1 MNGINWGDVPTW
13 LGAIFAALAAAA
25 AVWTLKSQRDQIRE
39 QQRFIGEQQATMDL
53 ERTELRAVAE
63 DRRTAQAKRVR
74 MHHRKAGATT
84 DWQGAE
90 VPDDHWV
97 VTVVNESDVP
107 IRQVEVHFG
116 TAHRASEVH
125 EWHLGWHESRTGQG
139 ERLMTPVHL
148 LGPRRAAE
156 FQSQSWSPS
165 TVHNNPPTLYFTD
178 GDGGRWSLDSSGDLK
193 ESEQQPGM

>member
-39 QQRFIGEQQATMDL
+39 QRAFIGEQSATMEL
-53 ERTELRAVAE
+53 ERAELRAVAE

-97 VTVVNESDVP
+97 VTVINESDAPVH
-107 IRQVEVHFG
+107 QAEVRFG
-116 TAHRASEVH
+116 TGHIASDVH
-125 EWHLGWHESRTGQG
+125 EWRVGWNEARELQG
-139 ERLMTPVHL
+139 ERWMTPLHL
-148 LGPRRAAE
+148 LGPGRAAQ
-156 FQSQSWSPS
+156 FQSQHWSPT
-165 TVHNNPPTLYFTD
+165 TVHNNRPTLYFTD
-178 GDGGRWSLDSSGDLK
+178 DDGVRWSLNSYGKLD
-193 ESEQQPGM
+193 ETEQQPAT